1 MPEKGS
7 WYRRFVDRLS
17 THQVASDLRTRLEA
31 EDEAALRGARGTTPI
46 SQVVARKKVCLSG
59 VLQSITYSAIGRPA
73 QLNAILYDGTGTVE
87 LRWLGRRD
95 IPGIRVG
102 LHLEVE
108 GTATPQG
115 DHLVMMNPLYRI
127 LPQTH

>member
-1 MPEKGS
+1 MPSDTPWYAPLLRFFSARAEGS
-7 WYRRFVDRLS
+7 
-17 THQVASDLRTRLEA
+17 LRARLEA
-31 EDEAALRGARGTTPI
+31 DEEAALRGARGTTPI
-46 SQVVARKKVCLSG
+46 AEIGAREKVCLSG
-59 VLQSITYSAIGRPA
+59 ILQSMTYSAIGRPA

-115 DHLVMMNPLYRI
+115 DHLVIMNPLYRI
-127 LPQTH
+127 LPSSH

>member
-1 MPEKGS
+1 MPHRHP
-7 WYRRFVDRLS
+7 WFQAVARLFS
-17 THQVASDLRTRLEA
+17 FGAARTDLRTRLEA

-46 SQVVARKKVCLSG
+46 AEVAAREKVCLSG
-59 VLQSITYSAIGRPA
+59 VVQSMTYSAIGRPA

-115 DHLVMMNPLYRI
+115 DHMVIMNPLYRI
-127 LPQTH
+127 LPHVQ